1 MAERTYDHQ
10 ELRGLGASLSQ
21 WDGYQT
27 TQGRLDLLRKS
38 IGEDHRFLDIRSQI
52 NHEGAPKYVAH
63 DVLAELK
70 KVELVSQ
77 YMRTFYH
84 ELDAQKPDE
93 AKLKQDLEGIL
104 DCLKK
109 KGLKG
114 KKKK

>member
-38 IGEDHRFLDIRSQI
+38 IGEDHRFLDIRSQ
-52 NHEGAPKYVAH
+52 KYVAH

-70 KVELVSQ
+70 KFELVSQ